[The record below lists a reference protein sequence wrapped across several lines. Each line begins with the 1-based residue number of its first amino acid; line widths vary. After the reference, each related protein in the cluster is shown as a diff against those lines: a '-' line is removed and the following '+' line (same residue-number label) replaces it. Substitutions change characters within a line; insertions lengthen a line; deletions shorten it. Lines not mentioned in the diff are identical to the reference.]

1 MKQITL
7 YLLSLFVSVLLLVGC
22 SNEPPTP
29 EELYKEEASGVVMV
43 LNKFYYNVTLPSG
56 DHLYFTS
63 IGEDGTLTGLTDDIN
78 EIRKNCGYMTG
89 TAFFIND
96 RGMLLTNRHVASPI
110 IDKAQVKQSLMNI
123 IRYVKALYEARMSNL
138 SDQYNALESQ
148 KQECVSEDF
157 WGNVE
162 VDQQRLS
169 QIESEQSELQQQYN
183 AAMQA
188 RDGVGDQLDPSC
200 ITIHPIC
207 ELGIAYNDSYV
218 STESDFLGKNPCNV
232 VRLSTDEETDLA
244 LLQLR
249 SEKTPDAC
257 YVFSMDKRR
266 DQSHWWNIFKKKS
279 ELPSPD
285 SPKIDQQLYMIGF
298 NAGIV
303 LANTRKGI
311 KVQMTGGR
319 ITQMPDGSRLL
330 YSIPTMQGSSGS
342 PVVDERGNLV
352 GVNFAKLNGTDN
364 FNFGIPLQK
373 VRRFVME

>member
-29 EELYKEEASGVVMV
+29 EELYKEESSGVVMV

-110 IDKAQVKQSLMNI
+110 IDEAQVKQSLMNI

-183 AAMQA
+183 AAMLA
-188 RDGVGDQLDPSC
+188 RDGVGDQLDPSS

-218 STESDFLGKNPCNV
+218 STEGDFLGKNPCNV

-249 SEKTPDAC
+249 SEKTPDQC
-257 YVFSMDKRR
+257 YIFPVEGRKDL
-266 DQSHWWNIFKKKS
+266 SHWWNIFKKKS
-279 ELPSPD
+279 DTPSPD
-285 SPKIDQQLYMIGF
+285 APKIDQQLYMIGF

-319 ITQMPDGSRLL
+319 SWQPRRCELRQTQRHR
-330 YSIPTMQGSSGS
+330 Q
-342 PVVDERGNLV
+342 
-352 GVNFAKLNGTDN
+352 F
-364 FNFGIPLQK
+364 
-373 VRRFVME
+373 

>member
-110 IDKAQVKQSLMNI
+110 IDETQVKQSLMNI
-123 IRYVKALYEARMSNL
+123 IRYVKALYEARMSNI

-183 AAMQA
+183 AAMLA
-188 RDGVGDQLDPSC
+188 RDGVGDQLDPSS

-218 STESDFLGKNPCNV
+218 STEGDFLGKNPCNV

-257 YVFSMDKRR
+257 YVFSVDKRR
-266 DQSHWWNIFKKKS
+266 GQSHWWNIFKKKS
-279 ELPSPD
+279 DTPSPD
-285 SPKIDQQLYMIGF
+285 APKIDQQLYMIGF

-373 VRRFVME
+373 VRRFVKE

>member
-110 IDKAQVKQSLMNI
+110 IDETQVKQSLMNI
-123 IRYVKALYEARMSNL
+123 IRYVKALYETRMSNL

-162 VDQQRLS
+162 VDQRRLS

-183 AAMQA
+183 AAMLA
-188 RDGVGDQLDPSC
+188 RDGVGDQLDPSS

-218 STESDFLGKNPCNV
+218 STEGNFLGKNPCNV

-249 SEKTPDAC
+249 SEKTPDQC
-257 YVFSMDKRR
+257 YIFPVEGRKDL
-266 DQSHWWNIFKKKS
+266 SHWWNIFKKKS
-279 ELPSPD
+279 DTPSPD
-285 SPKIDQQLYMIGF
+285 APKIDQQLYMIGF

-342 PVVDERGNLV
+342 PVVDDRGNLV

-373 VRRFVME
+373 VRRFVKE

>member
-110 IDKAQVKQSLMNI
+110 IDETQVKQSLMNI
-123 IRYVKALYEARMSNL
+123 IRYVKALYETRMSNL

-183 AAMQA
+183 AAMLA

-218 STESDFLGKNPCNV
+218 STEGDFLGKNPCNV

-249 SEKTPDAC
+249 SEKTPDQC
-257 YVFSMDKRR
+257 YIFPVEGRKDL
-266 DQSHWWNIFKKKS
+266 SHWWNIFKKKS
-279 ELPSPD
+279 DTPSPD
-285 SPKIDQQLYMIGF
+285 APKIDQQLYMIGF

-373 VRRFVME
+373 VRRFVKE

>member
-29 EELYKEEASGVVMV
+29 EELYKEESSGVVMV

-110 IDKAQVKQSLMNI
+110 IDEAQVKQSLMNI

-183 AAMQA
+183 AAMLA
-188 RDGVGDQLDPSC
+188 RDGVGDQLDPSS

-207 ELGIAYNDSYV
+207 ELGIAYNDPYV
-218 STESDFLGKNPCNV
+218 STEGDFLGKNPCNV

-249 SEKTPDAC
+249 SEKTPDQC
-257 YVFSMDKRR
+257 YIFPVEGRKDL
-266 DQSHWWNIFKKKS
+266 SHWWNIFKKKS
-279 ELPSPD
+279 DTPSPD
-285 SPKIDQQLYMIGF
+285 APKIDQQLYMIGF

-342 PVVDERGNLV
+342 PVVDDRGNLV

-373 VRRFVME
+373 VRRFVKE

>member
-110 IDKAQVKQSLMNI
+110 IDEAQVKQSLMNI

-183 AAMQA
+183 AVMLA
-188 RDGVGDQLDPSC
+188 RDGVGNQLDPSC

-218 STESDFLGKNPCNV
+218 STESVSWAKILVTWCACPQTRKQ
-232 VRLSTDEETDLA
+232 T
-244 LLQLR
+244 LR
-249 SEKTPDAC
+249 SCNFA
-257 YVFSMDKRR
+257 
-266 DQSHWWNIFKKKS
+266 
-279 ELPSPD
+279 
-285 SPKIDQQLYMIGF
+285 
-298 NAGIV
+298 A
-303 LANTRKGI
+303 RKHPMRVTCFPWINGG
-311 KVQMTGGR
+311 VSRTGGISSR
-319 ITQMPDGSRLL
+319 KRATLPHPMPPR
-330 YSIPTMQGSSGS
+330 
-342 PVVDERGNLV
+342 
-352 GVNFAKLNGTDN
+352 
-364 FNFGIPLQK
+364 
-373 VRRFVME
+373 

>member
-110 IDKAQVKQSLMNI
+110 IDEAQVKQSLMNI

-148 KQECVSEDF
+148 KQECVNEDF

-188 RDGVGDQLDPSC
+188 RDGVGDQLDPFC

-218 STESDFLGKNPCNV
+218 STEGDFLGKNPCNV

-249 SEKTPDAC
+249 SEKTPDQC
-257 YVFSMDKRR
+257 YIFPVEGRKDL
-266 DQSHWWNIFKKKS
+266 SHWWNIFKKKS
-279 ELPSPD
+279 DTPSPD
-285 SPKIDQQLYMIGF
+285 APKIDQQLYMIGF

-342 PVVDERGNLV
+342 PVVDDRGNLV

-373 VRRFVME
+373 VRRFVKE

>member
-1 MKQITL
+1 M
-7 YLLSLFVSVLLLVGC
+7 LLVGC

-110 IDKAQVKQSLMNI
+110 IDEAQVKQSLMNI

-138 SDQYNALESQ
+138 SDQYNALEGQ

-183 AAMQA
+183 AAMLA

-257 YVFSMDKRR
+257 YVFSVDKRR
-266 DQSHWWNIFKKKS
+266 GQSHWWNIFKKKS
-279 ELPSPD
+279 DTPSPD
-285 SPKIDQQLYMIGF
+285 APKIDQQLYMIGF

-373 VRRFVME
+373 VRRFVKE

>member
-110 IDKAQVKQSLMNI
+110 IDETQVKQSLMNI
-123 IRYVKALYEARMSNL
+123 IRYVKALYETRMSNL

-183 AAMQA
+183 AAMLA
-188 RDGVGDQLDPSC
+188 RDGVGDQLDPSS

-218 STESDFLGKNPCNV
+218 STEGNFLGKNPCNV

-249 SEKTPDAC
+249 SEKTPDQC
-257 YVFSMDKRR
+257 YIFPVEGRKDL
-266 DQSHWWNIFKKKS
+266 SHWWNIFKKKS
-279 ELPSPD
+279 DTPSPD
-285 SPKIDQQLYMIGF
+285 APKIDQQLYMIGF

-342 PVVDERGNLV
+342 PVVDDRGNLV

-373 VRRFVME
+373 VRRFVKE